1 MNAPENI
8 TPINLAHEVLM
19 GAKDAMCV
27 EEVTR
32 EIVGKKPTKAELKPV
47 AKLLKELADLGMIE
61 MKPRTGGVPFYRLIA
76 APPSVVTHNPHTGT
90 PRNPLDI
97 KSDPAGLLIVK
108 DGEPLKAHQAEDRIL
123 TPEAEAEREDF
134 EARYGMLGNCSCHIS
149 PPCGSC
155 THPGNPRNQE
165 EDETAWM
172 AAPAGS
178 GLNFGTS
185 PLQFLAPEDYEMPPA
200 DPTLLAMANRTLSEQ
215 LDEYRGQLAH
225 IATIA
230 ADYLPDP
237 SDITTARAVEIM
249 DMLIEAQKAQIE
261 SLSAGLQAKD
271 NELFIQAKVVV
282 DLRERLDAQITQWQ
296 TDTGRLAADLRAA
309 MEARSQA
316 INEADRLRAELATE
330 RQAREALQEQDG
342 VDVKDAAVGY
352 LVRVTKRKPR
362 YVTRPERA
370 RDAAL
375 AAVRAGAGRAEV
387 LAVVPVGVA
396 RRGAEWRGSNPM
408 GKGD

>member
-47 AKLLKELADLGMIE
+47 AKLLKELADLGLIE
-61 MKPRTGGVPFYRLIA
+61 MEPRAGGVPFYRLIVA
-76 APPSVVTHNPHTGT
+76 SESLPTKTYPPETL
-90 PRNPLDI
+90 RAMIADLE
-97 KSDPAGLLIVK
+97 AEK
-108 DGEPLKAHQAEDRIL
+108 DGEP
-123 TPEAEAEREDF
+123 
-134 EARYGMLGNCSCHIS
+134 S
-149 PPCGSC
+149 
-155 THPGNPRNQE
+155 
-165 EDETAWM
+165 
-172 AAPAGS
+172 
-178 GLNFGTS
+178 
-185 PLQFLAPEDYEMPPA
+185 FLAPEDYEMPPA

-282 DLRERLDAQITQWQ
+282 DLRDRVTEQDKSIDSLTKDVINT
-296 TDTGRLAADLRAA
+296 RAA
-309 MEARSQA
+309 LNKA
-316 INEADRLRAELATE
+316 INEADRLRRELTDA
-330 RQAREALQEQDG
+330 QE
-342 VDVKDAAVGY
+342 VTDAAVGY

-362 YVTRPERA
+362 YIVKPERA
-370 RDAAL
+370 LEAAL